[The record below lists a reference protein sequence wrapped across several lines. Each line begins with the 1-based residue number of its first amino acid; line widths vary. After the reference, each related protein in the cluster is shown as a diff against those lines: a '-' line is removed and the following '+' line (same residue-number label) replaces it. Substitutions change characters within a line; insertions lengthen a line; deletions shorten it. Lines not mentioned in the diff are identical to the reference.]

1 MAVNRAQKKVAKVFN
16 QLADT
21 LESGEYGEKTK
32 VGLTTLGS
40 EHGID
45 EVIQG
50 AELAAKR
57 YSDLEVKLIGPAAD
71 TDLDIIYQTDDAEQA
86 HDQMEKLLAEDELDA
101 CVTNHFNF
109 PIGVSTVGRIVTPG
123 LGKEMLLAT
132 ATGTAATDRISAL
145 LKNAISGIVA
155 AKSIG
160 IEEPTV
166 GILNVDGARQVEQA
180 LKDLQDNGYQINFAE
195 TVRADGGCVMRG
207 NDLLQGSADIMVTDT
222 LTGNLL
228 MKVFGAF
235 TTGGSYES
243 LGYGYGP
250 GIGEGYDQ
258 IINIISRASG
268 APVIAGAIRYAADA
282 VQGELVTL
290 AEEEFVAA
298 KDAGL
303 EEIINELET
312 ASASSGGKEE
322 ISAPESKTVDEEISG
337 IDILTLDDAVHALW
351 QADIYAESGMGCTGP
366 VVMMAQEDE
375 AEAWEVLQENGFIG

>member
-45 EVIQG
+45 EVLQG

-86 HDQMEKLLAEDELDA
+86 HDKMEELLAEDELDA

-160 IEEPTV
+160 IENPTV

-180 LKDLQDNGYQINFAE
+180 LKDLQENGYQINFAE

-268 APVIAGAIRYAADA
+268 APVIAGAIRYATDA
-282 VQGELVTL
+282 VQGELVTV
-290 AEEEFVAA
+290 AEREFAAA

-303 EEIINELET
+303 EEIITDLET
-312 ASASSGGKEE
+312 ASASSGGTEE
-322 ISAPESKTVDEEISG
+322 VSAPESKTVDEEISG

-375 AEAWEVLQENGFIG
+375 EEAREILQDNGFIG

>member
-32 VGLTTLGS
+32 VAITTLGS

-45 EVIQG
+45 EVLQG

-86 HDQMEKLLAEDELDA
+86 HDKMEELLAEDELDA
-101 CVTNHFNF
+101 SVTNHFNF

-145 LKNAISGIVA
+145 LKNAIAGIVA

-160 IEEPTV
+160 IENPTV

-180 LKDLQDNGYQINFAE
+180 LKDLQENGYQINFAE
-195 TVRADGGCVMRG
+195 TVRDDGGCVMRG

-258 IINIISRASG
+258 IINIVSRASG

-282 VQGELVTL
+282 VQGELVTV
-290 AEEEFVAA
+290 AEREFAAA

-303 EEIINELET
+303 EEIITDLET
-312 ASASSGGKEE
+312 ASASSGGTEE
-322 ISAPESKTVDEEISG
+322 VSAPESKTVDEEISG

-375 AEAWEVLQENGFIG
+375 EEAREVLQENGFIG